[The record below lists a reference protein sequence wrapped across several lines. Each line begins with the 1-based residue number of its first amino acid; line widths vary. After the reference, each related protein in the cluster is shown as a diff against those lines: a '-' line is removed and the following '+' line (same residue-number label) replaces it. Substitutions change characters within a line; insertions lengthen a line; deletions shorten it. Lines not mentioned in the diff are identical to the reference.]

1 MDYNTAV
8 EYTHSLLRFGS
19 RPGLSRITALLEALS
34 NPQKKLSAVHVAGTN
49 GKGSVCACLSAIFE
63 KKGLKT
69 GLFISPFIT
78 DFRERMQINSKFIS
92 KVDYAAAASRVREA
106 AESLPAELF
115 PTEFE
120 FVTAAAVLW
129 FAEKGC
135 DIVVL
140 ETGLGGRLDATNC
153 IEHPAL
159 TVITSISLD
168 HMEYLGG
175 TVTQIAGEKAGILK
189 KNMPVVYDDTDAAAS
204 AVIRN
209 RAAELSCPA
218 YPISPAVYTD
228 LRREHGGMILMIKEK
243 SQRLFIPFEAE
254 YQAVNACIAYQ
265 AARLLAVDG
274 ETAAAGIRNA
284 VWHGRMEEIQDGVY
298 LDGAHN
304 EGGIR
309 AFVGASAEVAA
320 RRREESGKDGRIFLL
335 FAAVSD
341 KNYESMLETLMRKLK
356 PDRLVLTHLY
366 TSRAL
371 SMEAMEKAA
380 HRVADGCEVQSIPDV
395 KTAYQTLVQEK
406 RPEDTCFCVGSLY
419 LIGELEKKISR
430 TGFDSTARMV

>member
-1 MDYNTAV
+1 M
-8 EYTHSLLRFGS
+8 
-19 RPGLSRITALLEALS
+19 I
-34 NPQKKLSAVHVAGTN
+34 
-49 GKGSVCACLSAIFE
+49 
-63 KKGLKT
+63 
-69 GLFISPFIT
+69 
-78 DFRERMQINSKFIS
+78 
-92 KVDYAAAASRVREA
+92 
-106 AESLPAELF
+106 
-115 PTEFE
+115 
-120 FVTAAAVLW
+120 
-129 FAEKGC
+129 
-135 DIVVL
+135 L

-265 AARLLAVDG
+265 AALLLAVDG

-284 VWHGRMEEIQDGVY
+284 VWRGRMEEIQDGVY

-309 AFVGASAEVAA
+309 AFAGAAAEVAA

-371 SMEAMEKAA
+371 PMEAMEKAA
-380 HRVADGCEVQSIPDV
+380 HRVAEGCEVQSIPDV

-430 TGFDSTARMV
+430 TGFDSTVRMV